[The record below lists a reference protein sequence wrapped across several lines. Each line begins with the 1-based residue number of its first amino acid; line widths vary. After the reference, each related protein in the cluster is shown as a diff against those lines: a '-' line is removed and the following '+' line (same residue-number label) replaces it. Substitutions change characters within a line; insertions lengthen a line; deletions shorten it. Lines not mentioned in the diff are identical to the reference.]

1 MTRATSYSEVFEVL
15 KLMGKD
21 NVEKIPLNIL
31 EKIDNLR
38 DKNYEVKINPEIPL
52 EQQKISRKALSI
64 IAWLNLEY
72 LCDEQEK
79 EVLTDIYKLNDKKD
93 KQTVNDFQFNTE
105 KTVIEDKKIEE
116 TSLIET
122 RISLWDKMVSKL
134 KSIFK
139 K

>member
-1 MTRATSYSEVFEVL
+1 MTTATSYSEVFEIL

-38 DKNYEVKINPEIPL
+38 DKNYEVKIDPEMPL

-64 IAWLNLEY
+64 LAWLNLEY
-72 LCDEQEK
+72 LCNEQEK
-79 EVLTDIYKLNDKKD
+79 EVLTDIYKLNDRKD
-93 KQTVNDFQFNTE
+93 KQTVNNLQFNL
-105 KTVIEDKKIEE
+105 KKDTVEDKKTEE
-116 TSLIET
+116 IRLIEKKV
-122 RISLWDKMVSKL
+122 SLWDKIVNKL
-134 KSIFK
+134 KHIFK

>member
-1 MTRATSYSEVFEVL
+1 MTTATSYSEVFEIL
-15 KLMGKD
+15 RLMGKD
-21 NVEKIPLNIL
+21 NVEKIPINIL

-38 DKNYEVKINPEIPL
+38 DKNYEVKINPDIPL

-79 EVLTDIYKLNDKKD
+79 EVLTDLYKLNDKKD
-93 KQTVNDFQFNTE
+93 KRMVNDFQFNIE
-105 KTVIEDKKIEE
+105 KDIVENKKIEE
-116 TSLIET
+116 TSLIGT
-122 RISLWDKMVSKL
+122 RISLWDKIVSKL
-134 KSIFK
+134 KHIFK

>member
-1 MTRATSYSEVFEVL
+1 MTTANSYSEVFEIL

-38 DKNYEVKINPEIPL
+38 DKNYEVKINSEIPL

-72 LCDEQEK
+72 LCNEQEK
-79 EVLTDIYKLNDKKD
+79 EVLTEIYKLNDRKD
-93 KQTVNDFQFNTE
+93 KQIVNDFKFNVE
-105 KTVIEDKKIEE
+105 KNVFEDRKIEE
-116 TSLIET
+116 TGLIKM
-122 RISLWDKMVSKL
+122 RPSFWDKMVSKL
-134 KSIFK
+134 KHIFK

>member
-1 MTRATSYSEVFEVL
+1 MTTATSYSEVFEIL
-15 KLMGKD
+15 RLMGKD
-21 NVEKIPLNIL
+21 NVEKIPINIL

-52 EQQKISRKALSI
+52 EHQKISRKALSI

-79 EVLTDIYKLNDKKD
+79 EVLTDLYKLNDKKD
-93 KQTVNDFQFNTE
+93 KRMVNDFQFNIE
-105 KTVIEDKKIEE
+105 KDIVENKKIEE

-122 RISLWDKMVSKL
+122 RISLWDKIVSKL
-134 KSIFK
+134 KHIFK